1 MLHRATGL
9 LSDLG
14 LLRPADT
21 LVASPVSESEVN
33 Q

>member
-1 MLHRATGL
+1 MLHGAAGL

-14 LLRPADT
+14 LLGPADT
-21 LVASPVSESEVN
+21 LVTSPVSKSEVN